1 MLMNEMATF
10 GWFFCFWVNDSN
22 GSLAATQPSFK
33 RTLKNVGLPDKID
46 IRLSSRL
53 QMPVKF
59 HLIPPNT
66 KILGAYATPKA
77 NTLKALFVLLI

>member
-1 MLMNEMATF
+1 MAVSFNRFYSRINEYDFSLSARY
-10 GWFFCFWVNDSN
+10 

-53 QMPVKF
+53 
-59 HLIPPNT
+59 
-66 KILGAYATPKA
+66 
-77 NTLKALFVLLI
+77 